1 MDSEVIEVFVC
12 MDHVLSFAEEVDK
25 LKDKRK
31 LFLNLIDQSLRIIDG
46 CGTFIL
52 MYLNGNTGGAK
63 LVK

>member
-12 MDHVLSFAEEVDK
+12 VDHVLSFAEEVDK

-31 LFLNLIDQSLRIIDG
+31 LFGKLIEQSLRIIDG

-52 MYLNGNTGGAK
+52 KYLNSNTRGAK
-63 LVK
+63 LMN